1 MNRNVPFDD
10 CRRRRS
16 VCGRCAPQ
24 TPIVFWMVL
33 RYLPPILFLVLIKLL
48 SNKWRYSESQ
58 PTTIDGKTIVYF
70 VFFHIHCY
78 CCCCWKL
85 CTVHIRFCMYSRV
98 NCNRKSKSQT
108 ILSKNRQTDMKRN
121 SRIKQSKIYTQT
133 NNTRSQKHMNI
144 PYIVSYFF
152 VTYFFLLSFGIEF
165 GLVFRVDQKF
175 PQYVWLH
182 ISFYS
187 FEIYIH
193 IHGTAHTHI
202 RFDVHFEE
210 VATSKRRRQLEDG
223 REDDSTTSVYLVF
236 DFPIGKCE

>member
-48 SNKWRYSESQ
+48 SNEWRYSESQ

-78 CCCCWKL
+78 CCCCWNL

-152 VTYFFLLSFGIEF
+152 VTYFFFFHLESN
-165 GLVFRVDQKF
+165 LVWFSVSIRNFLNMFDYTFHFIRSKYIF
-175 PQYVWLH
+175 
-182 ISFYS
+182 
-187 FEIYIH
+187 IY
-193 IHGTAHTHI
+193 TERHTRI
-202 RFDVHFEE
+202 YDLMYIL
-210 VATSKRRRQLEDG
+210 KR
-223 REDDSTTSVYLVF
+223 
-236 DFPIGKCE
+236 